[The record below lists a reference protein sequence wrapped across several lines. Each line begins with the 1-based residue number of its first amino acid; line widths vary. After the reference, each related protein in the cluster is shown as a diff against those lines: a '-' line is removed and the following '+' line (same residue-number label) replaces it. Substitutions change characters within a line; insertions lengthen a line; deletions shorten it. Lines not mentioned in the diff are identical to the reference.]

1 MSPEI
6 DVEWLLRITRKG
18 GELALS
24 YFGKTRGSTKADDSW
39 VTEADLAVECYL
51 RSEINSKYSDDS
63 ILGEEGDDPHP
74 RSGRIW
80 AIDPIDGTRCFN
92 HGLPVWGVSVGMLEE
107 GVPVIGAFFLPVLD
121 DLYHTD
127 GIKTFLNGVPLPPPD
142 PPIETNALLLV
153 SESVLGDQR
162 IDFSGKLHSLGSTA
176 AHLCYVIRGSAVGA
190 LGQAHIWD
198 YTACAAMLHVLGIPF
213 RFLSGEAVEF
223 AEIYDGRRVAEPTL
237 ICPPEHFQA
246 LQNLLR

>member
-39 VTEADLAVECYL
+39 VTEADLAVEAYL
-51 RSEINSKYSDDS
+51 RGEINSKYSDDS

-127 GIKTFLNGVPLPPPD
+127 GIKTFLDGVPLPPPD
-142 PPIETNALLLV
+142 PPKTR
-153 SESVLGDQR
+153 SCSSVNQYWAIKGSISLENFTVLDPQ
-162 IDFSGKLHSLGSTA
+162 LHIS
-176 AHLCYVIRGSAVGA
+176 
-190 LGQAHIWD
+190 
-198 YTACAAMLHVLGIPF
+198 AMLFGDPRWGRSARRTSGITRRVRPCF
-213 RFLSGEAVEF
+213 TSWGFPSASF
-223 AEIYDGRRVAEPTL
+223 PGRRSS
-237 ICPPEHFQA
+237 
-246 LQNLLR
+246 LRRSMTAGASLNQP